1 MDKAEKTVSSAER
14 FIDMEG
20 INRFSERLAM
30 AMGNMTNVEL
40 ATLCGLSEAT
50 VRNYR
55 KGKNFP
61 PLDKLAL
68 IAKACNC
75 SLEWLVTGKNEDKCG
90 KIEKNCDSGS
100 SIDQALSSL
109 SPQEKQL
116 ILTFIRREGTNN
128 LVRLAAM
135 NTSTISQDA
144 VESII
149 DALPLRPVLK
159 NAIKIGMAGSEET
172 DKEILRVIEK
182 YNSSNNA
189 TQELGAV
196 TVKKNVVG

>member
-1 MDKAEKTVSSAER
+1 A
-14 FIDMEG
+14 
-20 INRFSERLAM
+20 
-30 AMGNMTNVEL
+30 
-40 ATLCGLSEAT
+40 
-50 VRNYR
+50 
-55 KGKNFP
+55 
-61 PLDKLAL
+61 
-68 IAKACNC
+68 
-75 SLEWLVTGKNEDKCG
+75 TGKNEDECG
-90 KIEKNCDSGS
+90 KIENNCDSGS
-100 SIDQALSSL
+100 GIDQALSSL

-189 TQELGAV
+189 TQESGAV